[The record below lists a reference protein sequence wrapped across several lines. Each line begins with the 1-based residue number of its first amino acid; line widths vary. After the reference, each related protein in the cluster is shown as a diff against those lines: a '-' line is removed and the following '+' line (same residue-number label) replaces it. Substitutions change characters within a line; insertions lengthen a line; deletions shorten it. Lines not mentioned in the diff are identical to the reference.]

1 MDFVDNNRHQLQGKG
16 FIYNYN
22 ITRHYPAEI
31 NEQIMLYSQ
40 FFFSTDCTCGKIVQ
54 KYARKQHAEVL
65 HTCKKLTLYMTLFD
79 LTSNLEIQE
88 KLVLF
93 L

>member
-1 MDFVDNNRHQLQGKG
+1 MNKLCFTVH
-16 FIYNYN
+16 
-22 ITRHYPAEI
+22 
-31 NEQIMLYSQ
+31 
-40 FFFSTDCTCGKIVQ
+40 FSFRLTACGKIVQ

-65 HTCKKLTLYMTLFD
+65 HTCKKITLYMTLFD